1 MIPGWVSKHQQGENT
16 SNRRESK
23 VSMAEPSAVLDGLQ
37 HQGKT
42 VGTEASVTTRN
53 LSEESEFPRN
63 IRLEDEE
70 SAEIELKYFRR

>member
-1 MIPGWVSKHQQGENT
+1 
-16 SNRRESK
+16 
-23 VSMAEPSAVLDGLQ
+23 MAEPSAVLDGLQ
-37 HQGKT
+37 HHGKT
-42 VGTEASVTTRN
+42 VGTEASVSTRN